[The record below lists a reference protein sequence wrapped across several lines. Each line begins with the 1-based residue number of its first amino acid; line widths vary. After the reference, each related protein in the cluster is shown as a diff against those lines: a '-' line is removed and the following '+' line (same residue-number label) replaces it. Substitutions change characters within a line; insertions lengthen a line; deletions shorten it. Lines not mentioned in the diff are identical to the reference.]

1 MLDLWGR
8 TIRPFVEHHF
18 SMFLLGAFFVGLVVP
33 DISFIPK
40 EVVPSILAV
49 IILVSCSK
57 IKLEDFKQFRARDVA
72 GFVVVR
78 FVIIPVMLFAFTQAM
93 MPTYTL
99 SVLMLS
105 LLPCGAT
112 LAAVM
117 SVVGGSAGLGLTATT
132 LTSLLAPVSIP
143 VAFAFLSGVN
153 VEIDILGMF
162 ITLVLTVICPVVVY
176 FGCIRRF
183 ERVKLS
189 LRRNS
194 SALSCLLICVNVVIV
209 VSYQQDKFFENFG
222 FLLQTLM
229 VGGGAYLFFFVVG
242 WFFFMRGSKTQKV
255 SYALMSGNNNINL
268 GISLAVLFLP
278 DFESMVLVLW
288 ELNWILGLLCF
299 QLFVRHRVDDV
310 G

>member
-18 SMFLLGAFFVGLVVP
+18 SMFLLGAFFIGLVVP

-40 EVVPSILAV
+40 VIVPSILAV

-57 IKLEDFKQFRARDVA
+57 IKLEDFKKFRARDVV
-72 GFVVVR
+72 GFVALR
-78 FVIIPVMLFAFTQAM
+78 FIVIPGVFFVLARAML
-93 MPTYTL
+93 PEYTL
-99 SVLMLS
+99 SLLMLA

-112 LAAVM
+112 LAALM

-132 LTSLLAPVSIP
+132 LTSMLAPLSIP
-143 VAFAFLSGVN
+143 VAFAFLSGVH
-153 VEIDILGMF
+153 VEINILGMF
-162 ITLVLTVICPVVVY
+162 ITLILTVICPVIVY
-176 FGCIRRF
+176 FGFVRRF

-194 SALSCLLICVNVVIV
+194 SALSCLLICINVVIV
-209 VSYQQDKFFENFG
+209 VSYQQDKFFEGFG
-222 FLLQTLM
+222 FLLQTLL
-229 VGGGAYLFFFVVG
+229 VGGGAYLLFYVVG
-242 WFFFMRGSKTQKV
+242 WFFFMRGDKKQKV
-255 SYALMSGNNNINL
+255 SYSLMSGNNNINL

-278 DFESMVLVLW
+278 DFESIVLVLW
-288 ELNWILGLLCF
+288 ELNWILGLVCF